1 MTRKE
6 KAQARWLPQG
16 TVAAPRH
23 PLGSGCGRQDMS
35 AAELLDTAASMKGSG
50 WGGGSCHSPVI
61 RERSPQLPA
70 SLSSSF
76 ISQAAFAAWSPREGP
91 WSHHPLTSNSGC
103 GQPPEAPSD
112 SCLTPG
118 REQPPPSWKGLNSL
132 LSSEH
137 RRLSHCASRRPPWW
151 QAGLINHS
159 VNCWS
164 GARAIVALLRVTKCF

>member
-6 KAQARWLPQG
+6 KAQAQWLPQG
-16 TVAAPRH
+16 T
-23 PLGSGCGRQDMS
+23 LS
-35 AAELLDTAASMKGSG
+35 AAAVADKICLQ
-50 WGGGSCHSPVI
+50 SCHSPVI

-76 ISQAAFAAWSPREGP
+76 ISQAAFAAWS
-91 WSHHPLTSNSGC
+91 HHPLTPNSGC
-103 GQPPEAPSD
+103 GPTPEAPSD

-137 RRLSHCASRRPPWW
+137 RRLSHCACRPPWW

-164 GARAIVALLRVTKCF
+164 RARAIVALLRVTKCF